1 MSSIA
6 RPLRC
11 GFIGGIQA
19 LVLVVP
25 IVLILLAIPV
35 SAQELRPVIIQGQP
49 VLKYTDNKGC
59 ESTISF
65 GRFGGSEEALSI
77 RVIHFH
83 GSTWGEK
90 GWLFIARNRIF
101 FGPDT
106 GQKDEHAFSIPRGEF
121 KEAKVSIDHKVRYLT
136 IISNG
141 KKNQEF
147 AIGCFGNTHDVDDM
161 FIPVLNYAV
170 LAGNDFDAGAKE
182 FQQLTAKVQPRKA
195 EQDTTIEDLLPMGPK
210 TSSVESTSRP
220 ALAKEDTLDA
230 KTLVNLGKTHIKLH
244 LYDEAIIAFKQAVQ
258 IKADSAE
265 AYNGLGDA
273 YLYSG
278 HPQEAITAY
287 TDAIK
292 INPTF
297 AEAYNGLGIAYSDT
311 YQPEQALNALR
322 QAVKLQPTSPSN
334 FYFVG
339 LTYKKLGKRKEAI
352 EALREAVRLNPK
364 YADPYEALGDIYSNS
379 KEYAAAVDVYR
390 SLVQLRPDSSTA
402 HSTLANSYFNSGRNQ
417 DALNEYELTIKLNPK
432 EPISYHNIANTY
444 AVMGRFDEAIKN
456 YKLAID
462 LKSDYVPSH
471 FMLGRA
477 FVKKGD
483 KASAIEQYNVL
494 KSLDPN
500 AAKLLLDEINK

>member
-6 RPLRC
+6 KPLRC
-11 GFIGGIQA
+11 GLIGRTKA
-19 LVLVVP
+19 LVLVFP
-25 IVLILLAIPV
+25 IALLLLGFPV
-35 SAQELRPVIIQGQP
+35 SAQQLGPVIIQGKP
-49 VLKYTDNKGC
+49 VLRYTDNKGC
-59 ESTISF
+59 ESIISF
-65 GRFGGSEEALSI
+65 GRFGGNEEALSI

-83 GSTWGEK
+83 GSTWGER
-90 GWLFIARNRIF
+90 GWLFIAKNRIF
-101 FGPDT
+101 FGPDPS
-106 GQKDEHAFSIPRGEF
+106 QKDEHAFSIARSEF
-121 KEAKVSIDHKVRYLT
+121 KEAKVSTDHKVHYLT

-161 FIPVLNYAV
+161 FVPVLNYAV
-170 LAGNDFDAGAKE
+170 LAANDFDSGVKE
-182 FQQLTAKVQPRKA
+182 FQQLTAKVLPQKT
-195 EQDTTIEDLLPMGPK
+195 EHDTTIEDLLR
-210 TSSVESTSRP
+210 TSPGTSAAESPSRTAITQEP
-220 ALAKEDTLDA
+220 TLDA
-230 KTLVNLGKTHIKLH
+230 KTLVNLGKTHLKLH
-244 LYDEAIIAFKQAVQ
+244 LYDEAVVAFKQAVH
-258 IKADSAE
+258 IKADYPE

-278 HPQEAITAY
+278 HPQDAITAY
-287 TDAIK
+287 SQAIK
-292 INPTF
+292 INPNF
-297 AEAYNGLGIAYSDT
+297 AEAYNGLGVAYSDT
-311 YQPEQALNALR
+311 YQPEEALKALR
-322 QAVKLQPTSPSN
+322 RAVELEPTSPSN

-379 KEYAAAVDVYR
+379 KEYAAAVEMYR

-417 DALNEYELTIKLNPK
+417 EALDEYELTIKLSPK
-432 EPISYHNIANTY
+432 EPSAYHNIANTY

-477 FVKKGD
+477 FYKKGD

-500 AAKLLLDEINK
+500 AAKLLLDEISK

>member
-1 MSSIA
+1 M
-6 RPLRC
+6 
-11 GFIGGIQA
+11 
-19 LVLVVP
+19 
-25 IVLILLAIPV
+25 LAFPV
-35 SAQELRPVIIQGQP
+35 SAQQLGPVIIQGQP

-83 GSTWGEK
+83 GSIWGEK

-106 GQKDEHAFSIPRGEF
+106 GQKDEHAFSIPRSEF
-121 KEAKVSIDHKVRYLT
+121 KEAKVSTDHKVQYLT
-136 IISNG
+136 IISTG

-161 FIPVLNYAV
+161 FVPILNYAV

-182 FQQLTAKVQPRKA
+182 FQQLTASVQPRQTQ
-195 EQDTTIEDLLPMGPK
+195 QDTTIEDLLR
-210 TSSVESTSRP
+210 TSPRAATVESANGA
-220 ALAKEDTLDA
+220 ALAKEETLDA
-230 KTLVNLGKTHIKLH
+230 KILFNLGKTYLNLH

-258 IKADSAE
+258 IKTNFAE

-273 YLYSG
+273 HLYSG
-278 HPQEAITAY
+278 HNQEAIAAY
-287 TDAIK
+287 TEAIK
-292 INPTF
+292 NNPNF
-297 AEAYNGLGIAYSDT
+297 AEAYNGLGVAYSDT
-311 YQPEQALNALR
+311 YQPEEALKALR
-322 QAVKLQPTSPSN
+322 QAVQLQPTSPSN

-352 EALREAVRLNPK
+352 EALREALRLNPK
-364 YADPYEALGDIYSNS
+364 YADPYEALGEIYSNS
-379 KEYAAAVDVYR
+379 KEYAAAVEVYR

-402 HSTLANSYFNSGRNQ
+402 HSALANSYFNSGRNQ
-417 DALNEYELTIKLNPK
+417 DALNEYELAIKLSPK
-432 EPISYHNIANTY
+432 EPSAYHNIANTY